1 MTQIRFRLL
10 LGFFA
15 LAALTATLLA
25 PHSALKA
32 GAQQPTG
39 SVPTVTGTAAGP
51 FITVNIDQ
59 EFVNVRSGPSSFFY
73 PKIGILFQGQS
84 APALGRSP
92 GGDWIQIYFVGVPGN
107 IGWVYSA
114 NVSLNAPTLLPIVE
128 PPPTPSLDAPTLDP
142 TLVSLYIPAVTATRL
157 ATFTPAPPV
166 EPPIFTDVT
175 LSATRIPMGLLIFGF
190 GFVGFLV
197 AAISFLRGR

>member
-1 MTQIRFRLL
+1 MTQIRYRLL
-10 LGFFA
+10 FGFFA
-15 LAALTATLLA
+15 LCALTAALLA
-25 PHSALKA
+25 PRTALIA

-39 SVPTVTGTAAGP
+39 SIATVTGTASGP

-73 PKIGILFQGQS
+73 PKIGILLRGQS

-92 GGDWIQIYFVGVPGN
+92 GGDWIQIYYVGVPGN
-107 IGWVYSA
+107 IGWVYAA

-128 PPPTPSLDAPTLDP
+128 PPPTPSLEAPTLDP
-142 TLVSLYIPAVTATRL
+142 TLVAQYIPAVTATRL
-157 ATFTPAPPV
+157 ATFTPAPLV
-166 EPPIFTDVT
+166 EPPVFHDVT
-175 LSATRIPMGLLIFGF
+175 LNANRIPMGLLIFGF
-190 GFVGFLV
+190 GFVGILV